1 MRRRAG
7 PGVPTQPRSTQP
19 AGRAVRL
26 ELRVVELLE
35 DAERD
40 GREHQYG
47 GDFHVVPPVRAWDDA
62 S

>member
-1 MRRRAG
+1 M
-7 PGVPTQPRSTQP
+7 PTQPRSTQP